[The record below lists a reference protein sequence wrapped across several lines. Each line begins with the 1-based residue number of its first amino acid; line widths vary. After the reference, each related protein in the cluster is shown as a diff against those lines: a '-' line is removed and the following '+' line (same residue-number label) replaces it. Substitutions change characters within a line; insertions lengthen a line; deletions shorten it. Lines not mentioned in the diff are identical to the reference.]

1 MTLVLL
7 ALASAAGAVCRYG
20 VDLLVSGKRAGVFPW
35 GTWVINVSGALL
47 LGLLVGAAGGGA
59 VQGRVITVLGTG
71 FLGAFTTFS
80 TFTVETLTLVE
91 TGAYRT
97 AAVNV
102 AATLAAGL
110 AAAGLGLAVGA
121 VWW

>member
-1 MTLVLL
+1 MTVLLL

-20 VDLLVSGKRAGVFPW
+20 VDLLVSGRRDGVFPW

-47 LGLLVGAAGGGA
+47 LGLLVGAADAGA
-59 VQGRVITVLGTG
+59 VSGTVLAVLGTG

-91 TGAYRT
+91 AGAYRT
-97 AAVNV
+97 AARNV

-110 AAAGLGLAVGA
+110 AAAALGLAAGA

>member
-1 MTLVLL
+1 MTVLLL

-20 VDLLVSGKRAGVFPW
+20 VDLLVQGRRDGVFPW

-47 LGLLVGAAGGGA
+47 LGLLVGAADRAVLPGGL
-59 VQGRVITVLGTG
+59 VPVLGTG

-80 TFTVETLTLVE
+80 TFMVETLTLVE
-91 TGAYRT
+91 AGAYRA

-102 AATLAAGL
+102 AASLVAGL
-110 AAAGLGLAVGA
+110 LAAGLGLMAA
-121 VWW
+121 ALWW